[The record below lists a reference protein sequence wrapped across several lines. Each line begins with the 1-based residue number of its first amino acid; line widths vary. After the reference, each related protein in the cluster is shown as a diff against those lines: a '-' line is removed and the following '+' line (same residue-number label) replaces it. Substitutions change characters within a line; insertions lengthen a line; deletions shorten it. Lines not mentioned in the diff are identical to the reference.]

1 MWEALWHSAFSPLD
15 YNTWSNHMLS
25 IRQKVT
31 RNLSILI
38 RVYVKRPASTHKN
51 KTYFRNAPQFTNTFL
66 NTVIETFEA
75 LTTSMLKDFHH
86 RSQFNCSRC
95 DLIKYLTLFFS
106 HLFRFQWMRRDK
118 NWYLYCSLEWK
129 PSWINCVKSLT
140 LDKHSNLFCCSMFCF
155 FFFFWSLQTFVYF
168 WLHWQQQQQRRRRG
182 IAAQLIPP
190 LPITSIQELVT
201 IANGIL
207 LQPTIPKANPFS
219 PIFVVAATVAV
230 ISDSWIL
237 EKLRYYRIKR

>member
-1 MWEALWHSAFSPLD
+1 MWEALWHSAFNPLD

-31 RNLSILI
+31 LNLSILI
-38 RVYVKRPASTHKN
+38 RVYVKRPASTNKN

-140 LDKHSNLFCCSMFCF
+140 LDKHSNLFCCSMFLF
-155 FFFFWSLQTFVYF
+155 FFLFLIFVNFCSL
-168 WLHWQQQQQRRRRG
+168 
-182 IAAQLIPP
+182 
-190 LPITSIQELVT
+190 LVALT
-201 IANGIL
+201 TTTTTTTRNSC
-207 LQPTIPKANPFS
+207 PANPTPTHHLHS
-219 PIFVVAATVAV
+219 GA
-230 ISDSWIL
+230 
-237 EKLRYYRIKR
+237 RYHC